1 MKKHLFFAATA
12 LAMLASCSQSDDLS
26 APVVAENTQPQAIE
40 FGTYVGK
47 NVNTRAGV
55 TGPIIATSANPF
67 MTAEYVLNEKG
78 GFGVFA
84 YHKTGASTYEYTGT
98 TAYAPDFMY
107 NQNVIKNTETGDGST
122 SGTAKDV
129 ATWKYSPIKYWPNE
143 FANGDVDL
151 NGDPYAQG
159 AAARGNVSFFAYGPY
174 VDFTALSTDAPANIT
189 GKNNNAPV
197 TIPQANVKT
206 AADYT
211 TTATGIIARTTNDFA
226 GHPYLEY
233 RLTKPGSTDNSD
245 NVDLLWGTAG
255 TNGIKATGGAQNGT
269 TLTGGLAPVN
279 VNLTKMKTDGKI
291 NFNFK
296 HALAGVGGSP
306 AINPSGVAIDGS
318 GLTIVYDLDEAQTL
332 RTSDYVTTKVTVK
345 NITITNDLD
354 GDGDIETAGAKGD
367 ETIVRSGVF
376 NLATGEWNLSS
387 TDKDAGTSN
396 AYSHEV
402 VNGTPASGQYAL
414 NPKIAE
420 PTSAPAAATWFD
432 HEENDGDNPGVNTT
446 ALNVYKDEVSPFLF
460 LPGTTPKFKITV
472 TYVTRTKDANLEKGY
487 SEVEQTVSKI
497 IAFTSPVE
505 LNKKYGIK
513 IILGLTSVKFAA
525 TVSDWSFVGDTDDD
539 GVLDAGETVTVQEI
553 DVPKNV
559 AP

>member
-1 MKKHLFFAATA
+1 MKKTLFFAATA

-47 NVNTRAGV
+47 NTQTRAGQA
-55 TGPIIATSANPF
+55 GPIIATSANPF
-67 MTAEYVLNEKG
+67 KTAEYVLNEKG

-84 YHKTGASTYEYTGT
+84 YHKTSASTYEYTVT

-107 NQNVIKNTETGDGST
+107 NQNVIKDTETGDGST

-129 ATWKYSPIKYWPNE
+129 SKWKYSPIKYWPNE
-143 FANGDVDL
+143 FVNGDVDL
-151 NGDPYAQG
+151 NGDPHAQG
-159 AAARGNVSFFAYGPY
+159 ADAKGNVSFFAYGPY

-189 GKNNNAPV
+189 GKNNNVTV

-206 AADYT
+206 AASYDSE
-211 TTATGIIARTTNDFA
+211 TGIIARTTNDFA

-233 RLTKPGSTDNSD
+233 RLAKPGSTADGD

-255 TNGIKATGGAQNGT
+255 TNGIKATGGDQNGT
-269 TLTGGLAPVN
+269 ALIANGFPVN

-306 AINPSGVAIDGS
+306 ALNPSGTAIDGS

-332 RTSDYVTTKVTVK
+332 RTSDLVTTKVTVK

-396 AYSHEV
+396 AYSHQV
-402 VNGTPASGQYAL
+402 VYGTPASGQYAL

-420 PTSAPAAATWFD
+420 PASIDKDTWFE
-432 HEENDGDNPGVNTT
+432 HKENEGTNPGVNTT

-497 IAFTSPVE
+497 IAFTNPVQ

-525 TVSDWSFVGDTDDD
+525 TVSNWSFVGDTDND
-539 GVLDAGETVTVQEI
+539 GELDSGETVTIQEI